1 MEDERPTV
9 EGADNNPPYWRGR
22 CDVHTM
28 VDGAEPMTDK
38 EMPADTQVQILS
50 TVIRLATVVIVVRL
64 MVWLMNR

>member
-1 MEDERPTV
+1 
-9 EGADNNPPYWRGR
+9 
-22 CDVHTM
+22 
-28 VDGAEPMTDK
+28 MTDK